1 MKFFPT
7 VYQLFSK
14 KIKKKYVSAI
24 AVYYKKCIFALPIRK
39 ETGAVSKGKERGEI
53 DWGCSLKEW
62 KDVANTQGF
71 F

>member
-1 MKFFPT
+1 MKFFLT

-39 ETGAVSKGKERGEI
+39 ETGDVSGGSERKG
-53 DWGCSLKEW
+53 D
-62 KDVANTQGF
+62 
-71 F
+71 

>member
-1 MKFFPT
+1 M
-7 VYQLFSK
+7 VAL
-14 KIKKKYVSAI
+14 
-24 AVYYKKCIFALPIRK
+24 YYKKCIFALPIRK
-39 ETGAVSKGKERGEI
+39 ETGAVSKGKERGDG